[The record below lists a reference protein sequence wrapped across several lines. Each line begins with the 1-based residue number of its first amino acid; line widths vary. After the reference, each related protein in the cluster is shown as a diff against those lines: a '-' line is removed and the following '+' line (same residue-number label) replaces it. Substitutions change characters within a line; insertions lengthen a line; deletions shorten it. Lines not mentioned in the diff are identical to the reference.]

1 MQQQKLL
8 KIRGVTTGYQ
18 SMNLRIVCRFW
29 GFINRPMGQATI
41 LGEKLVCLNMWYPP
55 LKYSTII
62 GITNPIFGH
71 TQMTKKDI

>member
-1 MQQQKLL
+1 MTSKNEEMQQQKLL

-18 SMNLRIVCRFW
+18 SMNLHIVCLVFSIKRFW
-29 GFINRPMGQATI
+29 GFINRPMGQVTI

-62 GITNPIFGH
+62 FSY
-71 TQMTKKDI
+71 